1 MKYSTLDLGSGDDA
15 RLWEAGCQRLG
26 MSGEHSLISSAPNA
40 GQLTAFFGGWP
51 DWIYFSGHFAPMT
64 LYSDFAAIDFKSD
77 GVTVIVGSESSKEL
91 LKNSS
96 GFRLHELC
104 SVVIWG
110 GCSVL
115 RDDIAIRT
123 LRQLFSN
130 PLLLGYSAKCGVA
143 INNVMLERFFQRVRP
158 GQNGPQAILD
168 AWMEA
173 ANSYYGGGPIE
184 DMFRAVDITGQEWKI
199 VGSKIIKGRKL

>member
-15 RLWEAGCQRLG
+15 RLWEARCQQIG
-26 MSGEHSLISSAPNA
+26 MASEHSLINPSPTIE
-40 GQLTAFFGGWP
+40 QLTAFFSGCP

-77 GVTVIVGSESSKEL
+77 RVAVLRGTEPSQEL
-91 LKNSS
+91 LKNSNA
-96 GFRLHELC
+96 FRLHEFC

-115 RDDIAIRT
+115 RDDIAITT
-123 LRQLFSN
+123 LRQLFVN
-130 PLLLGYSAKCGVA
+130 PLLLGYAAKCGVA
-143 INNVMLERFFQRVRP
+143 INNVMLDRFFQRVRP
-158 GQNGPQAILD
+158 GQNSPQALLD
-168 AWMEA
+168 AWMQA

-199 VGSKIIKGRKL
+199 VRAKIVKGRKL